1 MKAKTTDRCMSA
13 VINHLKR
20 EESVAHAPLCDHED
34 FNQMLFYK
42 KTKEIIVRDPSENEW
57 IMSAKGNRIVVSSEK
72 MLCCYVILKPL
83 RFHLNVYFQFAKAE
97 SNPKA
102 SKWDIDF
109 LTGRLVNEGR
119 DSWIC
124 L

>member
-1 MKAKTTDRCMSA
+1 MSA

-34 FNQMLFYK
+34 FNQVLFYK
-42 KTKEIIVRDPSENEW
+42 KTKEIIVRDLSDNEW
-57 IMSAKGNRIVVSSEK
+57 IMSAKGNRIVVSYDK
-72 MLCCYVILKPL
+72 ILWLYVMPNLLRYILIL
-83 RFHLNVYFQFAKAE
+83 YFQFAKAE

-119 DSWIC
+119 DSWTDS
-124 L
+124 